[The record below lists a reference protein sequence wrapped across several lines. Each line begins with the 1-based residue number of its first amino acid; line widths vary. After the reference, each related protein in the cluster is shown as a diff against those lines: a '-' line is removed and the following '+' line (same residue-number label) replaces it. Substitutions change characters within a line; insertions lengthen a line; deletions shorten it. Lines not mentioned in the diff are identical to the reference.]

1 MRGIEAAFKILTENL
16 NEGRFASEALRN
28 LANREKMK
36 ASDISLASSL
46 IYIFM
51 RRRELWE
58 EICGKFLSSKEK
70 LPSHV
75 NVAMIM
81 GAGGILELRRF
92 SVGVLING
100 IIEILKRSKSYS
112 KYCGLVNAVLRKIIE
127 NGETLL
133 NEYKNSPALE
143 QKALWAGIPV
153 WTLPAWNRTWNKAEL
168 KEIFTMFNSPSY
180 SSLRISKGKT
190 EEVTKILE
198 DEKIRCHVSEIS
210 GALRL
215 NESVLP
221 VNLKGFNEG
230 LFTVQSESSILTASL
245 VKKFYDNKGI
255 IIDMCSGRGVKAGQ
269 ILQDCEKASMECWEL
284 SERRS
289 QSAAHELERLHVN
302 DRAKLKQGNA
312 LTLEPDKKPSFV
324 ILDAPCSCSGTWN
337 RKPES
342 KWRLDWK
349 KFDAL
354 VATEKKLL
362 EKAVN
367 ICETGGY
374 ILYITCS
381 LLKQENE
388 NVIAEISSAHS
399 ELTEVSSLI
408 DWKIDG
414 KIFHKGKPYGIYIWP
429 CNSWLD
435 GFYCSLIMKR

>member
-1 MRGIEAAFKILTENL
+1 
-16 NEGRFASEALRN
+16 
-28 LANREKMK
+28 
-36 ASDISLASSL
+36 
-46 IYIFM
+46 M

-58 EICGKFLSSKEK
+58 EICGKFLRSNEK
-70 LPSHV
+70 LPLPV
-75 NVAMIM
+75 NIAMIT

-92 SVGVLING
+92 SEGVLING
-100 IIEILKRSKSYS
+100 LIELLKKNKSYS
-112 KYCGLVNAVLRKIIE
+112 KYSGLVNAVLRKIIE
-127 NGETLL
+127 NGDILIES
-133 NEYKNSPALE
+133 YKNSPAPE
-143 QKALWAGIPV
+143 KKSLWAGIPV
-153 WTLPAWNRTWNKAEL
+153 WTLPAWNRTWNKSEL
-168 KEIFTMFNSPSY
+168 KEIFEMINSPSY
-180 SSLRISKGKT
+180 SALRISPNKS
-190 EEVTKILE
+190 EEVKKILE
-198 DEKIRCHVSEIS
+198 DENIRFNISEIS
-210 GALRL
+210 GAFRL

-255 IIDMCSGRGVKAGQ
+255 IIDMCSGRGIKAGQ
-269 ILQDCEKASMECWEL
+269 ILQECEKSFLECWEL

-289 QSAAHELERLHVN
+289 KSAENELKRLNVY

-312 LTLEPDKKPSFV
+312 LTLEPDEKSSFI

-354 VATEKKLL
+354 VSMQKKLL
-362 EKAVN
+362 ERAVN
-367 ICETGGY
+367 ICENGGY

-388 NVIAEISSAHS
+388 NIIAEVISKYPECTEISS
-399 ELTEVSSLI
+399 LI
-408 DWKIDG
+408 NWKIDG

-435 GFYCSLIMKR
+435 GFYCSLIMKKQNRSL